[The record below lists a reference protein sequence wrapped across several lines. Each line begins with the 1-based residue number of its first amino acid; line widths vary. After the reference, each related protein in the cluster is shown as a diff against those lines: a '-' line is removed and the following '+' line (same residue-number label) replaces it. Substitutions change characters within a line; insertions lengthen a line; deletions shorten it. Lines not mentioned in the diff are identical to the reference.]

1 LGAGEIILSGSLGA
15 LIPVV
20 AGDSLSLSIG
30 GIGSAAIR
38 FT

>member
-1 LGAGEIILSGSLGA
+1 
-15 LIPVV
+15 LIPIV
-20 AGDSLSLSIG
+20 AGDSLNLSIG